1 MNLEKKKSKKRP
13 LETAWY
19 DLLVNHISHSVKMSV
34 IDAKEKIMKFPEVKI
49 LKNAHN
55 STHKDYKSKNIAR
68 AFDDKYAEYKSG
80 EELSIGQYLEKP

>member
-13 LETAWY
+13 WETAWY

-34 IDAKEKIMKFPEVKI
+34 TDAKEKIMKFPEVKI

-55 STHKDYKSKNIAR
+55 STQKDYKSKNIAG